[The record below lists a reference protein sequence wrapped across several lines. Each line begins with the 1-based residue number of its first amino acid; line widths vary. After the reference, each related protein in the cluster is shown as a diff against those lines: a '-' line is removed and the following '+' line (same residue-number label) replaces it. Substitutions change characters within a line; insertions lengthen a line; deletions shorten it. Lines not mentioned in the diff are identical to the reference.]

1 MSKNCQMLNVVA
13 LVNKSL
19 SLGSLVRKKEEEE
32 GRKERRR
39 KKNDEIF
46 QAKRDHLY

>member
-19 SLGSLVRKKEEEE
+19 SLGSLIRKKEEE